1 MLFNILEKGFVFV
14 VKGFWLL
21 LLLFKNPPFWLLE
34 LLELFVLKILN
45 PLLFWLE
52 LLFMNGLFTVV
63 LLLFERKGFL
73 LLLLVDRKFV
83 VLLIPL
89 ELLLLKLKGV
99 LVLKEED
106 KNGLLLF
113 WLGNLLLLTELIL
126 VKGLLIFE

>member
-1 MLFNILEKGFVFV
+1 
-14 VKGFWLL
+14 
-21 LLLFKNPPFWLLE
+21 
-34 LLELFVLKILN
+34 
-45 PLLFWLE
+45 
-52 LLFMNGLFTVV
+52 MNGLFTVV

-89 ELLLLKLKGV
+89 ELILLKLKGV

>member
-1 MLFNILEKGFVFV
+1 
-14 VKGFWLL
+14 
-21 LLLFKNPPFWLLE
+21 
-34 LLELFVLKILN
+34 
-45 PLLFWLE
+45 
-52 LLFMNGLFTVV
+52 MNGLFTVV

-106 KNGLLLF
+106 KNGLLFF

-126 VKGLLIFE
+126 VKGLLIFEYD